1 MWINADG
8 ALYFFHQKIIHM
20 RSNAFI
26 ACMTTIFLLSCG
38 SSQKITSSWVNP
50 KWPANSNYNTIFI
63 AVLSNRQ
70 SVKTKI
76 ENELAAF
83 IQQKGYRAI
92 KSSDAFRPGL
102 TDEKMLAREEMLG
115 KIRELNSDAI
125 FTVALVDKESE
136 SRYVPGSTPYQPYF
150 GYYGRG
156 FWGYYNY
163 WYPFGYNP
171 GYYTTDKTYF
181 LEGNRFD
188 VKTEEQLWS
197 VQTEAYN
204 PTSIENFS
212 REYAQLLWKR
222 AEKEL
227 PFKSAR

>member
-1 MWINADG
+1 M
-8 ALYFFHQKIIHM
+8 K
-20 RSNAFI
+20 
-26 ACMTTIFLLSCG
+26 LLSVSMILMTVLLSSCG
-38 SSQKITSSWVNP
+38 GSQKITSSWVNP
-50 KWPANSNYNTIFI
+50 DRPTGTTYKTIFI

-70 SVKTKI
+70 ATKVKM
-76 ENELAAF
+76 ENEFATFLTA
-83 IQQKGYRAI
+83 KGYSPI
-92 KSSDAFRPGL
+92 KSSDVFQPNF
-102 TDEKMLAREEMLG
+102 TDQQMPDRQAMLSR
-115 KIRELNSDAI
+115 IRETGSDAI

-136 SRYVPGSTPYQPYF
+136 SRYVPGANPYRPF
-150 GYYGRG
+150 VGYYGRG

-163 WYPFGYNP
+163 WYPFGYDP

-181 LEGNRFD
+181 LEGNLFD

-204 PTSIENFS
+204 PTSIEKFS

-227 PFKSAR
+227 IRK

>member
-1 MWINADG
+1 MRPVAFFACLLT
-8 ALYFFHQKIIHM
+8 AL
-20 RSNAFI
+20 
-26 ACMTTIFLLSCG
+26 LLSCG

-50 KWPANSNYNTIFI
+50 NWPANPNYKSIFI

-70 SVKTKI
+70 TVKTKI

-83 IQQKGYRAI
+83 IQQKGYTAI
-92 KSSDAFRPGL
+92 KSSDIFRPGF
-102 TDEKMLAREEMLG
+102 TDEKMPAREEMLG
-115 KIRELNSDAI
+115 KIRELNSDVI

-136 SRYVPGSTPYQPYF
+136 SRYVPGSMPYRPYM

-163 WYPFGYNP
+163 WYPFGYDP

-181 LEGNRFD
+181 LEGNLFD

-212 REYAQLLWKR
+212 KQYAKLLWNR

-227 PFKSAR
+227 PFQKP

>member
-1 MWINADG
+1 
-8 ALYFFHQKIIHM
+8 M
-20 RSNAFI
+20 RLSASI
-26 ACMTTIFLLSCG
+26 LSLLSCLLLSCG

-50 KWPANSNYNTIFI
+50 QWPAASSYKTIFI
-63 AVLSNRQ
+63 AVLSSRQ
-70 SVKTKI
+70 SVKSKI

-83 IQQKGYRAI
+83 VTAKGYTAI
-92 KSSDAFRPGL
+92 KSSEALRSGF
-102 TDEKMLAREEMLG
+102 TDDKMPDREAMLG
-115 KIRELNSDAI
+115 KIRELKSDAI

-136 SRYVPGSTPYQPYF
+136 SRYVPGSMPYQPF
-150 GYYGRG
+150 IGYYGRG

-181 LEGNRFD
+181 LEGNLFD

-204 PTSIENFS
+204 PTSIEKFS

-227 PFKSAR
+227 PMKNTPHQ